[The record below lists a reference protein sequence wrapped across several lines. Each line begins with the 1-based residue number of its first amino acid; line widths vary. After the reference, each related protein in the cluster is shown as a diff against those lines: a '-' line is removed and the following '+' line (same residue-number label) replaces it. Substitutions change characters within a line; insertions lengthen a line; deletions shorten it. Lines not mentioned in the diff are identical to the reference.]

1 MPKKRGQYMLAIFFP
16 KNLLWE
22 ICVHYVLTFCKR
34 YKEKNELSLR
44 TAGLRLRALSCLTLC
59 NPMDYSP
66 PGSSRQEYRSGLPC
80 PLPGD
85 LPYPGIEPASASVS
99 WIASRF
105 YTYWATWEA
114 WIFKSTLFSGTALGW
129 VWLSYNNS
137 RSLGENTP
145 GLTNHSFIFI
155 T

>member
-1 MPKKRGQYMLAIFFP
+1 MLAIFFS

-44 TAGLRLRALSCLTLC
+44 TTGLCLRALSCLTLR

-66 PGSSRQEYRSGLPC
+66 PGSSRQEYGSGLPC

-85 LPYPGIEPASASVS
+85 LPYPGIEPASASIS
-99 WIASRF
+99 CIAGRF
-105 YTYWATWEA
+105 FTYWATWEA

-137 RSLGENTP
+137 WFHLIQRSLGENSP
-145 GLTNHSFIFI
+145 GLTNLSFIFI